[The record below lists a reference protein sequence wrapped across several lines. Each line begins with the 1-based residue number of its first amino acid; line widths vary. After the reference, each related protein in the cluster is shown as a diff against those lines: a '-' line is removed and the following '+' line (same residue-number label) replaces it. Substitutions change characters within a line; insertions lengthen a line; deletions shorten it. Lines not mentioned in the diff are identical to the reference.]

1 MTEQGFIPLT
11 GQLGISGTS
20 YRLQLG
26 LINGKW
32 ASRIMKGKDVLDSYV
47 YKEMEVEGEY
57 PNQNYIV
64 GWVLRTVAIP
74 NINPHQIMKTTQALV
89 KQAVE
94 RKNEKKVV
102 APVSETKDV
111 ELTKVPETE
120 LKRPQ
125 QKGWVKEEGMQSR
138 QEEEDM
144 VRQAFKE
151 RMAAHD
157 EETKAPT
164 IKTTRQ
170 LPSIPGGT
178 PQKETQDVGTPQ
190 KETQYVAEES
200 EKSEFCPYC
209 GKDIG
214 FIYCPFCGKKL
225 PH

>member
-32 ASRIMKGKDVLDSYV
+32 ASRIMKGKNVLDSYV

-102 APVSETKDV
+102 APVSETKEV
-111 ELTKVPETE
+111 QLEKVPETE

-125 QKGWVKEEGMQSR
+125 QKGWVKEDGMQSR

-178 PQKETQDVGTPQ
+178 PQKETQDV
-190 KETQYVAEES
+190 AEES
-200 EKSEFCPYC
+200 EKSVFCPYC

>member
-32 ASRIMKGKDVLDSYV
+32 ASRLMKGKDVLDSYV

-57 PNQNYIV
+57 PNQNFIV

-89 KQAVE
+89 KQAIE
-94 RKNEKKVV
+94 KKNEKKIV
-102 APVSETKDV
+102 APVSETKEV
-111 ELTKVPETE
+111 ELKKVPESE

-138 QEEEDM
+138 QEDEDM

-178 PQKETQDVGTPQ
+178 PQKETQ
-190 KETQYVAEES
+190 EVAEESEES

-214 FIYCPFCGKKL
+214 FIFCPFCGKKL

>member
-32 ASRIMKGKDVLDSYV
+32 ASRLMKGKDVLDSYV

-57 PNQNYIV
+57 PNQNFIV

-94 RKNEKKVV
+94 KKSEKKIV
-102 APVSETKDV
+102 APISETKKV
-111 ELTKVPETE
+111 ELEKVPETE

-138 QEEEDM
+138 QDEEDM

-164 IKTTRQ
+164 IKTKRQ

-178 PQKETQDVGTPQ
+178 PQKETQDV
-190 KETQYVAEES
+190 AEES
-200 EKSEFCPYC
+200 DKSEFCPYC

>member
-1 MTEQGFIPLT
+1 
-11 GQLGISGTS
+11 
-20 YRLQLG
+20 
-26 LINGKW
+26 
-32 ASRIMKGKDVLDSYV
+32 
-47 YKEMEVEGEY
+47 
-57 PNQNYIV
+57 
-64 GWVLRTVAIP
+64 
-74 NINPHQIMKTTQALV
+74 
-89 KQAVE
+89 
-94 RKNEKKVV
+94 
-102 APVSETKDV
+102 
-111 ELTKVPETE
+111 
-120 LKRPQ
+120 
-125 QKGWVKEEGMQSR
+125 MQSR

-178 PQKETQDVGTPQ
+178 PQKETQ
-190 KETQYVAEES
+190 EVAEESEES

-225 PH
+225 PEHV

>member
-1 MTEQGFIPLT
+1 
-11 GQLGISGTS
+11 
-20 YRLQLG
+20 
-26 LINGKW
+26 
-32 ASRIMKGKDVLDSYV
+32 MKGKDVLDSYV

-89 KQAVE
+89 KQAIE
-94 RKNEKKVV
+94 RKSEKRVV
-102 APVSETKDV
+102 APVSEAKEV
-111 ELTKVPETE
+111 ELEKVPETE

-138 QEEEDM
+138 QEKEDTA
-144 VRQAFKE
+144 RQAFKE
-151 RMAAHD
+151 RMAAQD
-157 EETKAPT
+157 EEVKAPT

-178 PQKETQDVGTPQ
+178 PQKEPQD
-190 KETQYVAEES
+190 VAEEP

-225 PH
+225 PK

>member
-32 ASRIMKGKDVLDSYV
+32 ASRLMKGKDVLDSYV

-57 PNQNYIV
+57 PNQNFIV

-94 RKNEKKVV
+94 KKNEKKIV
-102 APVSETKDV
+102 APISETKEV
-111 ELTKVPETE
+111 ELEKVPETE

-125 QKGWVKEEGMQSR
+125 QKGWVREEGEQSQ
-138 QEEEDM
+138 QEKEGVM
-144 VRQAFKE
+144 RQAFKE
-151 RMAAHD
+151 RMAAQD
-157 EETKAPT
+157 EEVKAPT

-178 PQKETQDVGTPQ
+178 PQTETKE
-190 KETQYVAEES
+190 VAEGTD
-200 EKSEFCPYC
+200 KSEFCPYC

>member
-1 MTEQGFIPLT
+1 LTEQGFIPLT

-32 ASRIMKGKDVLDSYV
+32 ASRLMKGKDVLDSYV

-57 PNQNYIV
+57 PNQNFIV

-94 RKNEKKVV
+94 KKNEKKVV
-102 APVSETKDV
+102 APVSETKEV
-111 ELTKVPETE
+111 ELKKVPETE

-125 QKGWVKEEGMQSR
+125 QKGGVKEESMQSR
-138 QEEEDM
+138 QDEEDM

-157 EETKAPT
+157 EERKAPT

-178 PQKETQDVGTPQ
+178 SQKETQDVTE
-190 KETQYVAEES
+190 ET

>member
-32 ASRIMKGKDVLDSYV
+32 ASRIMKGTDVLDSYV

-94 RKNEKKVV
+94 RKNEKKIV
-102 APVSETKDV
+102 APVSEAKEV
-111 ELTKVPETE
+111 ELEKVPETK

-125 QKGWVKEEGMQSR
+125 QKGWVKEEGTQSR
-138 QEEEDM
+138 QEEEDI
-144 VRQAFKE
+144 VRKAFKE

-157 EETKAPT
+157 EEIKAPT

-178 PQKETQDVGTPQ
+178 PQKETQDVA
-190 KETQYVAEES
+190 EESEES